1 MVEKGVE
8 EAYLVTAKERIVRLI
23 ERKKEREDQ
32 YKSLNVKIKKQR
44 VVNEEGKTKNRLE
57 EYKKQTIEE
66 EEWDRSW
73 R

>member
-44 VVNEEGKTKNRLE
+44 IVNE
-57 EYKKQTIEE
+57 
-66 EEWDRSW
+66 
-73 R
+73 